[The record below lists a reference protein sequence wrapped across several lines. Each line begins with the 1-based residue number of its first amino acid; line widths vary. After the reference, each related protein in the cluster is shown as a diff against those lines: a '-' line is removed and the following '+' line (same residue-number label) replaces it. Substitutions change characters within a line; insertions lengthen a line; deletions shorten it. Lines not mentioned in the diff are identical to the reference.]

1 MKNCDYL
8 FVFFG
13 ETRGMCVMLHKNW
26 LLTGITV
33 QSPKWGT
40 DTKILAQII
49 NFVNL
54 VKKVSHGGMALN
66 RIECGS
72 DLWC

>member
-1 MKNCDYL
+1 
-8 FVFFG
+8 
-13 ETRGMCVMLHKNW
+13 MLHKNW
-26 LLTGITV
+26 LLIGITV